1 MVKNTP
7 AKEDITRWTGKKGME
22 WLEYDNNMTR
32 CRNKKLQSSHS
43 RVDDYDIMTQNTIH
57 RDFAITFPFKMS
69 HYCQTLR
76 YYDCSMLR
84 LQKRM
89 NEVFARVI
97 AHVYFFSLYFF
108 SFSFLFIHS
117 HNDFS
122 YILTPAPLA
131 FSLLSLNTHITLP
144 CPRTNHTRTSLS
156 IESAI
161 EMPSVKN

>member
-1 MVKNTP
+1 
-7 AKEDITRWTGKKGME
+7 
-22 WLEYDNNMTR
+22 MTR

-108 SFSFLFIHS
+108 SFSFSFLFIHS